1 MEYSTNLPFTETMC
15 SENIELFIS
24 EVEMAVSALNGRYFG
39 GRTVK
44 AEKYSQDLYQA
55 KDFSG

>member
-1 MEYSTNLPFTETMC
+1 
-15 SENIELFIS
+15 
-24 EVEMAVSALNGRYFG
+24 MAVSALNGRYFG